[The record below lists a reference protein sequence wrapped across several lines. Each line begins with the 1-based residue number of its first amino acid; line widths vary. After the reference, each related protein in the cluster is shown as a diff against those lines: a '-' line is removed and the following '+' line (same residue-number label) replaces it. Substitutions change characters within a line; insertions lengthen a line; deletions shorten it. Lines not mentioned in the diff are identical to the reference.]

1 MAKLSFS
8 RQILPILAV
17 IGIIVTSII
26 VVRSQPN
33 RVITDPTEKPAQAP
47 RTQREGSVAGAGVV
61 EPSSELIEVGA
72 FLPGVVDRVYV
83 QAGDQVTAGQ
93 LLFSIDSRDARAAVG
108 EAAARLERLR
118 RSVTVSRTSLEVAR
132 RQLALYRDVTDAR
145 AVSQQ
150 EVIDR
155 QGVAND
161 AEARLAVS
169 RAEVREA
176 EAQLASA
183 RVTLARLTV
192 RAPRAAEVLQVRT
205 REGQFATAGPAPG
218 NSAEPLMTLGVT
230 RPLHVRVDIDE
241 NEIDKVAMN
250 RDAVISPRGN
260 AATRIQ
266 ARFVRAEPLVIPKR
280 SLTNASNERVD
291 IRVLQLIYAL
301 PTDGHQLFV
310 GQQVDAFVPARGKLQ
325 TGAGAAK

>member
-8 RQILPILAV
+8 RQILPLLAIV
-17 IGIIVTSII
+17 GIIVTAII
-26 VVRSQPN
+26 VMRSQPN
-33 RVITDPTEKPAQAP
+33 RVITEPTDRPAAAP
-47 RTQREGSVAGAGVV
+47 ATQRNGSVAAAGVV

-83 QAGDQVTAGQ
+83 KAGDQVTAGQ
-93 LLFSIDSRDARAAVG
+93 TLFSIDSRDARAAVN

-118 RSVTVSRTSLEVAR
+118 RNVAVSRTTLDVAR

-161 AEARLAVS
+161 AQARLAVS
-169 RAEVREA
+169 LAEVREA

-192 RAPRAAEVLQVRT
+192 AAPRAAEVLQVRT
-205 REGQFATAGPAPG
+205 REGQYATAGPAPG
-218 NSAEPLMTLGVT
+218 NSSEPLMTLGVT
-230 RPLHVRVDIDE
+230 LPLHVRVDIDE
-241 NEIDKVAMN
+241 NEIDKVAIGQS
-250 RDAVISPRGN
+250 AVISARGS
-260 AATRIQ
+260 AAARVT

-310 GQQVDAFVPARGKLQ
+310 GQQVDAFVPARRPASAGM
-325 TGAGAAK
+325 GAPK

>member
-1 MAKLSFS
+1 MAKISFS
-8 RQILPILAV
+8 RQVLPLLAIV
-17 IGIIVTSII
+17 GIIVTAII
-26 VVRSQPN
+26 VARSQPN
-33 RVITDPTEKPAQAP
+33 RVITEPTDRPAAAP
-47 RTQREGSVAGAGVV
+47 ATQRGGSVAGAGVV

-83 QAGDQVTAGQ
+83 KAGDQVKAGQ
-93 LLFSIDSRDARAAVG
+93 ILFTIDSRDARAVVN
-108 EAAARLERLR
+108 EATARLERLR
-118 RSVTVSRTSLEVAR
+118 RNVAVSRTTLDVAR

-161 AEARLAVS
+161 AQARLAVS
-169 RAEVREA
+169 LAEVREA

-183 RVTLARLTV
+183 GVTLARLTV
-192 RAPRAAEVLQVRT
+192 AAPRAAEVLQVRT

-218 NSAEPLMTLGVT
+218 NASEPLMTLGVT

-241 NEIDKVAMN
+241 NEIDKVAIG
-250 RDAVISPRGN
+250 RSAVISARGN
-260 AATRIQ
+260 AAMRVT

-291 IRVLQLIYAL
+291 IRVLQLLYVL
-301 PTDGHQLFV
+301 PSEGHQLFV
-310 GQQVDAFVPARGKLQ
+310 GQQVDAFVPARGRGPAT
-325 TGAGAAK
+325 TGTPK